1 MNARDESYYRQLT
14 NPSINNMRGRICNRD
29 LIKLIQAYLGSLML
43 NDDKKSHIILAHG
56 NEYIPKPYKECLS
69 RVREL
74 CCVHGSKYD
83 ISDVHGGAFYYRNNW
98 MSLGH
103 ITACR
108 NWPDDALVVVC
119 CWDSM
124 SEHERLNVKHHCKNK
139 IVITGTRD
147 YYENG

>member
-1 MNARDESYYRQLT
+1 MDVWDERYYRKLT
-14 NPSINNMRGRICNRD
+14 DPSINDMYADICDRD
-29 LIKLIQAYLGSLML
+29 CIKLIQAYLGSLML
-43 NDDKKSHIILAHG
+43 NDDKKSHIILARG

-74 CCVHGSKYD
+74 CSVHGSKYD

-98 MSLGH
+98 IMLGH

-108 NWPDDALVVVC
+108 NWSDDALVVVC
-119 CWDSM
+119 CWDTM
-124 SEHERLNVKHHCKNK
+124 SEHERLMLDQHCKNK
-139 IVITGTRD
+139 IVIKGTRD